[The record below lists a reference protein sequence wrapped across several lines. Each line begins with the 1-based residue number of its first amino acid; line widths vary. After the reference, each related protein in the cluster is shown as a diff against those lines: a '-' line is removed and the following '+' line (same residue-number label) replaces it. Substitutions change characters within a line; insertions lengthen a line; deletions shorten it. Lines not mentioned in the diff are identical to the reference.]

1 MTTTPRASTSTRA
14 TIEDVAEAANVSVA
28 TVSRALR
35 GLPNVA
41 ASTRRRVQHVAD
53 ELRYRADPAASRL
66 AAGRAGAI
74 GVVVPFVNS
83 WYCAEVMA
91 GVEAVCA
98 ESGYDTIVISLGID
112 NGERRRIDGSKAMHR
127 RVDGLVIVDI
137 AISDDEVAAV
147 LGHGLGMVSIGP
159 VLPGCASLG
168 VDDVTVGRLATEH
181 LIALGHRRI
190 GIIGDRT
197 DSVFW
202 FVVPQ
207 LRQRGYEE
215 ACRAAGIEVVED
227 LFAEGSFTVQGG
239 AEAFE
244 QLMSIPDPP
253 TAVFAIGDDM
263 AFGAVRRAREL
274 GVDVPRDVSII
285 GVDDQPVADVLG
297 LTTVH
302 QDVAE
307 HGAHAARLLIEQLAG
322 NEAITNRF
330 DAAVRLVERCTT
342 APPPRP

>member
-1 MTTTPRASTSTRA
+1 MLEPTSPTRA
-14 TIEDVAEAANVSVA
+14 TIEDVAAAANVSVA

-41 ASTRRRVQHVAD
+41 DSTRLRVQEVAR
-53 ELRYRADPAASRL
+53 EMHYRADPAASRL
-66 AAGRAGAI
+66 AAGRAGAL

-98 ESGYDTIVISLGID
+98 EAGHDTIVISLGTD
-112 NGERRRIDGSKAMHR
+112 NGERRRIDGSRAMHR

-137 AISDDEVAAV
+137 AISDDEVAAIRQS
-147 LGHGLGMVSIGP
+147 GLPMVSIGP
-159 VLPGCASLG
+159 VLAGCASLG
-168 VDDVTVGRLATEH
+168 VDDVEVGRVATRH
-181 LIALGHRRI
+181 LISLGHRRL
-190 GIIGDRT
+190 GLIGDRT

-207 LRQRGYEE
+207 LRQRGFEA
-215 ACRAAGIEVVED
+215 ACRAAGIEVAPELV
-227 LFAEGSFTVQGG
+227 AEGSFTVQGG
-239 AEAFE
+239 ADAFE
-244 QLMSIPDPP
+244 QLMSLDDPP
-253 TAVFAIGDDM
+253 TAIFAIGDDM
-263 AFGAVRRAREL
+263 AFGALQRAREL
-274 GVDVPRDVSII
+274 GLDVPGDVSII

-307 HGAHAARLLIEQLAG
+307 HGAHAARLIVEQLAG
-322 NEAITNRF
+322 NEPAIDRF
-330 DAAVRLVERCTT
+330 DAPITLVERDTT
-342 APPPRP
+342 APPRPR